1 VGRLAGHAQRTLRDT
16 EGGEMKNSLAR
27 SLLIALVA
35 IPLMFTAGCGG
46 GNDKVVIVG
55 QKFTEADIMTQLYK
69 ALLDDAGFN
78 TEVKNL
84 GARDIYLSPLS
95 KGDVTISADYLSSM
109 TEALNRKA
117 NGDNAPKVA
126 SPDEQ
131 ATLDELNKL
140 AEKEGL
146 TALEPAKAQDANAF
160 AVTKAFAEKN
170 NLTTLSDLG
179 ASGLSVKL
187 GGNSDCPQR
196 ADCQKGLEDTYG
208 IKVSGFEPTGF
219 GSQATKDDLV
229 KGVTQ
234 IGSVGT
240 TDATLDKLGLVILE
254 DDKHLQNAENLV
266 PIVNSD
272 WLKDNEDAKK
282 ALDKLSAV
290 LTTEDLTSLIGK
302 VDIDR
307 EKAADVA
314 KEYLKSKGLLG

>member
-1 VGRLAGHAQRTLRDT
+1 
-16 EGGEMKNSLAR
+16 MKNSLAR
-27 SLLIALVA
+27 TILIALVA
-35 IPLMFTAGCGG
+35 LPLMLTAGCGG
-46 GNDKVVIVG
+46 GGDKVVIVG

-69 ALLDDAGFN
+69 AVLDDAGYD
-78 TEVKNL
+78 TSVKNL
-84 GARDIYLSPLS
+84 GARDIYLDPLS

-117 NGDNAPKVA
+117 NGDDAAKVA
-126 SPDEQ
+126 SPDAD
-131 ATLDELNKL
+131 ATLTELNKL
-140 AEKEGL
+140 AKKDGL
-146 TALEPAKAQDANAF
+146 TALQPAKAQDANAF
-160 AVTKAFAEKN
+160 AVTKAFAQEH

-240 TDATLDKLGLVILE
+240 TDATLESLGLVILQ
-254 DDKHLQNAENLV
+254 DDKQLQNAENLV

-272 WLKDNEDAKK
+272 WLQDNDKAEK

-290 LTTEDLTSLIGK
+290 LTTEDLTTLIGK
-302 VDIDR
+302 VDLER

-314 KEYLKSKGLLG
+314 KAYLKDKGVI